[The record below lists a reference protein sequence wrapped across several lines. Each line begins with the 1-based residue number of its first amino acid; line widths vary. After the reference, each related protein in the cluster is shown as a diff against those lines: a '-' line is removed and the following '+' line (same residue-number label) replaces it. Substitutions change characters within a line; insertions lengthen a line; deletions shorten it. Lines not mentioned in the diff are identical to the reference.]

1 MSRLYKF
8 AALGCILLAAPAFAA
23 GVFGSSK
30 PSTPPAIAAKINHAV
45 PAALLA
51 TLGQASDSGLGLA
64 LGAGTPLYLNP
75 VDGPRVARG
84 DKVGILYV
92 GADFCPYCAGQRWAL
107 VLSLLR
113 FGSFSGLEYMASS
126 PTDVYSN
133 TPTFTFLHAKYKS
146 KYVTFQAVEMTGRE
160 GEKLQ
165 SMNKSQNG
173 IFTTYDAPDYGM
185 PGYGG
190 FPFVYVGGQ
199 YVVTRPLVSP
209 DMLSGM
215 DWDQI
220 AKAFNTPSS
229 ALYQAAMPQVNALTA
244 AICRLDGGNP
254 DKVCSA
260 PGITAANAALFRLGA
275 QSGH

>member
-1 MSRLYKF
+1 MDTVMSRLLKF
-8 AALGCILLAAPAFAA
+8 AAAGCLLLAAPAFAA
-23 GVFGSSK
+23 G
-30 PSTPPAIAAKINHAV
+30 TPPAIAGKIDRPV
-45 PAALLA
+45 PASLLNSL
-51 TLGQASDSGLGLA
+51 TQSSESGLELA
-64 LGAGTPLYLNP
+64 PGAGTPLYLQP
-75 VDGPRVARG
+75 VDGPRVAKG

-113 FGSFSGLEYMASS
+113 FGSFSNLRYMASS
-126 PTDVYSN
+126 ATDVYSN
-133 TPTFTFLHAKYKS
+133 TPTFSFLHANYDS
-146 KYVTFQAVEMTGRE
+146 KYVTFQAVEMSDRE
-160 GEKLQ
+160 GKKLQ
-165 SMNKSQNG
+165 SMDQAQRS
-173 IFTTYDAPDYGM
+173 IFSTYDSPKYGM

-190 FPFVYVGGQ
+190 FPFVYIDGN

-209 DMLSGM
+209 NMLGGM

-229 ALYQAAMPQVNALTA
+229 DLYQAAMPQVNAVTA

-260 PGITAANAALFRLGA
+260 PGVTAANAALFRLGS
-275 QSGH
+275 QSGQ